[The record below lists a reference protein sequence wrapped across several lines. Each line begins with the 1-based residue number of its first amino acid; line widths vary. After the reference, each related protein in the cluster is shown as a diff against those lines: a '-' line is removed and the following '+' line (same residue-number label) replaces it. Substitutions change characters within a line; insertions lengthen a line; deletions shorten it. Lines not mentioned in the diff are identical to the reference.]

1 MNRTLLTNLFL
12 TTLTLISLPALAQDG
27 SQTTEQT
34 QTTTTTVYRI
44 SSADLNR
51 AKNYARQAAEE
62 RNGGIQR
69 YRAEDAMHGPV
80 SQTRYVENGNGTVTF
95 TFYGGTPNARPTIES
110 VVTVAINGW
119 KTHID
124 YNGPIRDR

>member
-1 MNRTLLTNLFL
+1 MNRTLFTSLFL
-12 TTLTLISLPALAQDG
+12 TILTLTSLPAIAQDS
-27 SQTTEQT
+27 SQTMEQT
-34 QTTTTTVYRI
+34 QTNTTTVYRI
-44 SSADLNR
+44 SDSDLNR
-51 AKNYARQAAEE
+51 AKNYARQAAEQ
-62 RNGGIQR
+62 RNGGIRR

-80 SQTRYVENGNGTVTF
+80 SQTRYVENGDGTVTF

-119 KTHID
+119 KTRID